1 VAEEIAMIDILS
13 GSRVVYG
20 FVRGIDLL
28 GQEVIPA
35 LKAYHAD
42 REKGNWQ
49 LAHTSGMERRSDNG
63 RDRIV

>member
-1 VAEEIAMIDILS
+1 MIDMLS
-13 GSRVVYG
+13 GGWLVYG

-28 GQEVIPA
+28 GQEVFPRSKPIR
-35 LKAYHAD
+35 H

-49 LAHTSGMERRSDNG
+49 LAHTFVMERRSNNG

>member
-1 VAEEIAMIDILS
+1 MIDILP
-13 GSRVVYG
+13 GGRVVC
-20 FVRGIDLL
+20 GIDLL

-35 LKAYHAD
+35 LKAYQTD

-63 RDRIV
+63 RDRTL